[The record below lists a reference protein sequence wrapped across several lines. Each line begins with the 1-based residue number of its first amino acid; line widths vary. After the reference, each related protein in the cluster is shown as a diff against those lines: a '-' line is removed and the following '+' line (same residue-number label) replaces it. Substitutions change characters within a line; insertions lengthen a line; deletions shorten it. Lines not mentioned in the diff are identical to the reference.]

1 MEWLRHG
8 ALLLGKGSADRSESL
23 DDDSNEELKVVQR
36 ILVESQ
42 RSRDGVRS
50 SSESRVTHAAS

>member
-8 ALLLGKGSADRSESL
+8 ALLLGEGGADRSESL
-23 DDDSNEELKVVQR
+23 DDDSDEELKVVQR

-42 RSRDGVRS
+42 RSKDGAR
-50 SSESRVTHAAS
+50 